1 MPALH
6 DLKITLVTDGYS
18 TIIVVEEYIQASIM
32 AGALE
37 SLSISPVKK
46 SLLFLFIYIIMGSE
60 MAKSSAIILLQ
71 TEIGTE
77 AKVLDELF
85 KIPEVKEAYVV
96 YGTYD
101 IVLKIETDALEKVR
115 EIVTNKIRRFPDIRT
130 TVTMIVV
137 EERIRQ

>member
-1 MPALH
+1 MLTPH
-6 DLKITLVTDGYS
+6 GLKIALGTDGYS
-18 TIIVVEEYIQASIM
+18 TIIMAEEYIQASII
-32 AGALE
+32 AGVFE
-37 SLSISPVKK
+37 SLLISPVKK

>member
-1 MPALH
+1 M
-6 DLKITLVTDGYS
+6 KIALVTDGYS
-18 TIIVVEEYIQASIM
+18 TIIVAEEYIRASII